1 MIALI
6 VDDSSAMRRIQQRA
20 LEPDGWQVVLAATGE
35 EALTRLD
42 ELPRCD
48 LLLTDWHMP
57 GMGGL
62 ELVRAVRRLG
72 RHVDMKI
79 LMVTSESVLDCIEE
93 AIEAGANDFVMKPF
107 PREALLERV
116 SSVMAGNGPTI
127 T

>member
-20 LEPDGWQVVLAATGE
+20 LEPDGWQVELAATGE
-35 EALTRLD
+35 EALSRLA
-42 ELPRCD
+42 ELPHCD

-72 RHVDMKI
+72 RHEGMKI

-116 SSVMAGNGPTI
+116 SSVMAGKGPT
-127 T
+127 TT

>member
-1 MIALI
+1 M
-6 VDDSSAMRRIQQRA
+6 
-20 LEPDGWQVVLAATGE
+20 ELAATGE
-35 EALTRLD
+35 EALSRLA

-72 RHVDMKI
+72 RHIEMKI

-93 AIEAGANDFVMKPF
+93 AIQAGANDFVIKPF

-116 SSVMAGNGPTI
+116 SSVMAGKGPTI